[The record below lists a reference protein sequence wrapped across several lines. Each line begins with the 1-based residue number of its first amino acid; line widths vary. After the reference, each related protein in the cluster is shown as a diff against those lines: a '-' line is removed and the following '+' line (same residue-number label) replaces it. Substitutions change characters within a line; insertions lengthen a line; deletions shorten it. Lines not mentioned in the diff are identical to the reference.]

1 MKGLLSNNSA
11 ALFVA
16 VLLLLPACIP
26 EKKVEADL
34 ALRES
39 ERDIRQRDAEVEL
52 AFRESEQDIRKGDF
66 EGALGVYG
74 AALRKYPRDRGLLK
88 YYLEAAE
95 DIRDAADDAFEKEEF
110 TSSGRTYALLLK
122 NYPHFKMIAR
132 DLSFDRKYLKDRLK
146 DCSERISERALTKY
160 RQGNFTAAIA
170 LWKSLLE
177 FEPGNA
183 GVKKAIDTASTQL
196 KNLQQK
202 AE

>member
-1 MKGLLSNNSA
+1 MKGLLSINSA

-26 EKKVEADL
+26 EKRVETDLALWESDPDIRQHDAEVDL

-39 ERDIRQRDAEVEL
+39 EQG
-52 AFRESEQDIRKGDF
+52 IRKGDF
-66 EGALGVYG
+66 EGALGAYG
-74 AALRKYPRDRGLLK
+74 AALRKYPGDRGLLRN
-88 YYLEAAE
+88 YLETAE
-95 DIRDAADDAFEKEEF
+95 DIRDAADDAFDKEEF

-122 NYPHFKMIAR
+122 NYPHFKKITR

-146 DCSERISERALTKY
+146 ECSDRLSERALTKY
-160 RQGNFTAAIA
+160 RQGNLTAAIT
-170 LWKSLLE
+170 LWKNILE

-196 KNLQQK
+196 KNL
-202 AE
+202 